1 MFVDL
6 RDQYGVTQGVISGEG
21 EFVEMVSHIPNES
34 TISMEGT
41 VQIRGDI
48 NPNMPTGDIEILLEN
63 VEVLGKRLKP
73 LPFEIN
79 SDKETKEDLRLKYRF
94 LDLRNEKLKNN
105 ILLRAK
111 VMQFLRGQMIKQGF
125 TEIQT
130 PILTSSSP
138 EGARDYLVPSRIHQI
153 GRAHV

>member
-6 RDQYGVTQGVISGEG
+6 RDQYGVTQGVVSGEG
-21 EFVEMVSHIPNES
+21 ELVELVSHIPNES

-41 VQIRGDI
+41 VKLRGDI
-48 NPNMPTGDIEILLEN
+48 NPNMPTGDVEVLLEK

-111 VMQFLRGQMIKQGF
+111 VMQFLREQMINQGF

-138 EGARDYLVPSRIHQI
+138 EGARDYLVPSRVHP
-153 GRAHV
+153 R

>member
-1 MFVDL
+1 VFVDL
-6 RDQYGVTQGVISGEG
+6 RDQYGVTQGVVSGEG
-21 EFVEMVSHIPNES
+21 ELVELVSHIPNES

-41 VQIRGDI
+41 VKLRGDI
-48 NPNMPTGDIEILLEN
+48 NPNMPTGDVEVLLEK

-111 VMQFLRGQMIKQGF
+111 VMQFLREQMINQGF

-138 EGARDYLVPSRIHQI
+138 EGARDYLVPSRVHP
-153 GRAHV
+153 R